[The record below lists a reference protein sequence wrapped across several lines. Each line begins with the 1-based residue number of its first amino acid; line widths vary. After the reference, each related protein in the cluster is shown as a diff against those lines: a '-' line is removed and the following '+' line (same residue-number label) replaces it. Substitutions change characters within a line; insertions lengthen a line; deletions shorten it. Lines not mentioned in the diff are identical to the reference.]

1 MATDSTDMEQR
12 KKIILVIAAV
22 LVLIGILAVLLR
34 PRRAAGPLESL
45 PAGPLTPSSAGA
57 LTRSGGLTN
66 AAPTN
71 EPVLPPPPPPA
82 ETAVRQIAMTF
93 AERYGSFSSEGD
105 FVNLTDLFPLL
116 TERYQRST
124 EVELARLR
132 QQPRSAEFFSTTTV
146 VVKVDVDLPSGETSQ
161 RATARVLTQRTEVR
175 GGGVP
180 RTYGQTLTVPLVKI
194 TDGWRVDGATWGQSQ

>member
-1 MATDSTDMEQR
+1 MDRR
-12 KKIILVIAAV
+12 KKIILIVAAV
-22 LVLIGILAVLLR
+22 LVLVGILAVLLR
-34 PRRAAGPLESL
+34 PKRAAGPSESS
-45 PAGPLTPSSAGA
+45 PVGSLTPASAGA
-57 LTRSGGLTN
+57 LSRSGGITN
-66 AAPTN
+66 VAPTS

-82 ETAVRQIAMTF
+82 ETAVRQVAMTF
-93 AERYGSFSSEGD
+93 AERYGSFSSEGN
-105 FVNLTDLFPLL
+105 FVNLTDLFPLM

-132 QQPRSAEFFSTTTV
+132 QQPRSPEFSSTTTV

-161 RATARVLTQRTEVR
+161 RATAHVLTQRTEVR

-194 TDGWRVDGATWGQSQ
+194 SDGWRVDGAKWEPLQ